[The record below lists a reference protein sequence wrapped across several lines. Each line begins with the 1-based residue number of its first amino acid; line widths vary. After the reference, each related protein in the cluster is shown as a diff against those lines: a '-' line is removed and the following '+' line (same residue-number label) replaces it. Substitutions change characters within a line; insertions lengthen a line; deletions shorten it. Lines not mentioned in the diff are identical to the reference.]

1 VTDRHPATSII
12 KCRAKG
18 GGEPIGV
25 PASAGSDGTMTHYV
39 ALQSIVFMIGFVWLF
54 DRQHQHHRLHRL
66 FATAALMTPQEL
78 EWIRRI
84 QSACEDA

>member
-1 VTDRHPATSII
+1 MKR
-12 KCRAKG
+12 RAKG

-25 PASAGSDGTMTHYV
+25 PEPAGRDGTMTHYA
-39 ALQSIVFMIGFVWLF
+39 ALQSIVFMIGFVWIF
-54 DRQHQHHRLHRL
+54 DRQHQRHRLHRL
-66 FATAALMTPQEL
+66 FASAALMTPQEL

>member
-1 VTDRHPATSII
+1 MI

-18 GGEPIGV
+18 GGEQIGV
-25 PASAGSDGTMTHYV
+25 PESAGRDGTMPHYA
-39 ALQSIVFMIGFVWLF
+39 ALQSIGFMIGFVRLF
-54 DRQHQHHRLHRL
+54 DRQHQRHRLHRL
-66 FATAALMTPQEL
+66 FATAALMTPKEL